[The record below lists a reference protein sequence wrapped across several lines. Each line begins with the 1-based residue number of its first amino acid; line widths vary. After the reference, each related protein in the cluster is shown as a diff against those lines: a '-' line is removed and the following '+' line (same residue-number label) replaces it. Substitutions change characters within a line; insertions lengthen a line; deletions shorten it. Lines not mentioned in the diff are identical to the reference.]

1 MNSHLIILF
10 VAIPMAAGL
19 LNIALH
25 RFRTVQKLI
34 AATGLILNL
43 GMGLWAVATVY
54 LGADVAGGVLVSQM
68 GNWPAPFGITVAVD
82 PLAAVMLSA
91 AGIVTLAVYFYS
103 LTQLADRYSGGYF
116 HALFMLLLMGINWT
130 FITGDLFNMFVAFE
144 IMLLS
149 SYVLLCAG
157 TTPLQMRQAYK
168 YVLLNLLSS
177 TLFVMACGMVYG
189 HTGTLNM
196 AELTL
201 MATQGTL
208 PASAM
213 PAIMILLLVFASKTA
228 AFPIWYWLPDS
239 YPTMPAA
246 MGGLFSGLLTKVGVY
261 TIIRVFVMIF
271 GSAPDMHGLIMPILL
286 VSAGG
291 TMFLGVIGAVSSN
304 TMRRL
309 LSIHVISQVGYMVL
323 GVGLATELAIAAA
336 LFHVVHNMIVKSS
349 LFLCCGLMERYGGTD
364 RLDALGGLARRDVWL
379 ATLFFIAAI
388 SLAGLPP
395 SSGFFGKLLLIRESF
410 FFAPNSRLGY
420 ILAGLAL
427 ATSVLTLLSML
438 KIWSYSFW
446 SKASERVT
454 ASAVPTGRRSALAMI
469 ALLVVVAISLG
480 LGAGEYLKVMRV
492 AARNVLDP
500 TEYVAAVL
508 GDEGRAQIE
517 IARIQRGLIPDTHAA
532 AAPLESDPV
541 AATLFPPPLVGAAVG
556 ADLSWEAQP

>member
-1 MNSHLIILF
+1 MNPHLIILF

-25 RFRTVQKLI
+25 RFKSMQQLVATAGLI
-34 AATGLILNL
+34 ANLAMGIWAAT
-43 GMGLWAVATVY
+43 TVY

-68 GNWPAPFGITVAVD
+68 GNWPAPFGITIAVD
-82 PLAAVMLSA
+82 PLAAIMLTA
-91 AGIVTLAVYFYS
+91 AGVVTLAVYLYS
-103 LTQLADRYSGGYF
+103 WTQLPDRFSGGYF
-116 HALFMLLLMGINWT
+116 HALYMLLLMGVNWC
-130 FITGDLFNMFVAFE
+130 FVTGDLFNMFVSFE

-157 TTPLQMRQAYK
+157 TTRPQMRQAYK

-177 TLFVMACGMVYG
+177 TTFVMACGMVYG

-208 PASAM
+208 AASAR
-213 PAIMILLLVFASKTA
+213 PAIILLLIVFVSKTA

-246 MGGLFSGLLTKVGVY
+246 LAGLFSGLLTKVGVY
-261 TIIRVFVMIF
+261 TIIRVFIMIF
-271 GSAPDMHGLIMPILL
+271 GSVSDLHDLIMPVLL
-286 VSAGG
+286 ISAGG

-336 LFHVVHNMIVKSS
+336 IFHLVHNMIVKSS
-349 LFLCCGLMERYGGTD
+349 LFLCCGMMERYGGTD
-364 RLDALGGLARRDVWL
+364 RLDALGGLGRRDVWL
-379 ATLFFIAAI
+379 GVLTFIAAI

-395 SSGFFGKLLLIRESF
+395 LSGFFGKLLLVRESF
-410 FFAPNSRLGY
+410 FFGDYPRLGY
-420 ILAGLAL
+420 VLAGLAL
-427 ATSVLTLLSML
+427 GTSVLTLMSML
-438 KIWSYSFW
+438 KIWCYGFW
-446 SKASERVT
+446 SKAPE
-454 ASAVPTGRRSALAMI
+454 AVKHSPRPSGRRPALAMI
-469 ALLVVVAISLG
+469 ALLVAVSLSIG
-480 LGAGEYLKVMRV
+480 LGAGQYLKIMRV

-500 TEYVAAVL
+500 TEYVVAVL
-508 GDEGRAQIE
+508 GDGHRAQLE
-517 IARIQRGLIPDTHAA
+517 QAVARRGLAQPNPADASPAA
-532 AAPLESDPV
+532 V
-541 AATLFPPPLVGAAVG
+541 AAL
-556 ADLSWEAQP
+556 ADLSREAHP

>member
-1 MNSHLIILF
+1 MNPHLIILF

-25 RFRTVQKLI
+25 RFKLVQQLI
-34 AATGLILNL
+34 ATAGLIANL
-43 GMGLWAVATVY
+43 AMGIWAVATVY

-82 PLAAVMLSA
+82 PLAAIMLTA
-91 AGIVTLAVYFYS
+91 AGVVTLAVYLYCW
-103 LTQLADRYSGGYF
+103 TQLPNRFSGGYF
-116 HALFMLLLMGINWT
+116 HALYMLLLMGVNWC
-130 FITGDLFNMFVAFE
+130 FVTGDLFNMFVSFE

-157 TTPLQMRQAYK
+157 TTRPQMRQAYK

-177 TLFVMACGMVYG
+177 TIFVMACGMVYG

-208 PASAM
+208 PASAN
-213 PAIMILLLVFASKTA
+213 PAIILLLIVFASKTA

-246 MGGLFSGLLTKVGVY
+246 LAGLFSGLLTKVGVY

-271 GSAPDMHGLIMPILL
+271 GSVSDLHDLIMPVLL

-336 LFHVVHNMIVKSS
+336 IFHVVHNMIVKSS
-349 LFLCCGLMERYGGTD
+349 LFLCCGMMERYGGTD
-364 RLDALGGLARRDVWL
+364 RLDALGGLGRRDVWL
-379 ATLFFIAAI
+379 GVLTFIAAI

-395 SSGFFGKLLLIRESF
+395 LSGFFGKLLLVRESF
-410 FFAPNSRLGY
+410 FFGDYPRLGY
-420 ILAGLAL
+420 VLAGLAL
-427 ATSVLTLLSML
+427 ATSVLTLMSML
-438 KIWSYSFW
+438 KIWCYGFW
-446 SKASERVT
+446 SKASATVKHSPRP
-454 ASAVPTGRRSALAMI
+454 AGRRPALASI
-469 ALLVVVAISLG
+469 ALLVTVSLSIG
-480 LGAGEYLKVMRV
+480 LGAGQYLKIMRV
-492 AARNVLDP
+492 AARNVIDP
-500 TEYVAAVL
+500 TEYVVAVL
-508 GDEGRAQIE
+508 GDGHRAQLE
-517 IARIQRGLIPDTHAA
+517 LAAARRGLAQPAA
-532 AAPLESDPV
+532 ADAPP
-541 AATLFPPPLVGAAVG
+541 AAVASL
-556 ADLSWEAQP
+556 ADLSQEAHP